1 MSVLIRQYCS
11 DVFLEAIVTNS
22 NLNLTIILL
31 KIQNGNSFLYSNV
44 YFLFILSFFFQKN
57 YVIIFHEI
65 ESMNYNKI
73 HFQYVTSILNYIKYF
88 NNIGVYYI
96 LKKFNLKL
104 INGFISNILIT

>member
-1 MSVLIRQYCS
+1 MEI
-11 DVFLEAIVTNS
+11 VFY
-22 NLNLTIILL
+22 
-31 KIQNGNSFLYSNV
+31 IQMCIFC
-44 YFLFILSFFFQKN
+44 LFYLSFFKKI
-57 YVIIFHEI
+57 IIFHEI